1 MLLHFASIWIQKP
14 FFCKERVIRVGSRIV
29 NSLHLTA
36 NISFLLFPKIEKNS
50 IQSLSKHAFSFVPS
64 QAGYNF
70 LFELSKVG
78 RNLQKTL
85 KAEHY

>member
-36 NISFLLFPKIEKNS
+36 NISFLFPKIENNS
-50 IQSLSKHAFSFVPS
+50 IQSLSKRAFSFVPS

-78 RNLQKTL
+78 CNLQKTL